1 MVRLIEGLQNGSH
14 VNGQC
19 GKESLEVG
27 GEECGGG
34 NVADHFRIWE
44 MPKAHALS
52 LYIQDESLTVGWRW
66 LVKSEVM
73 LLDVVSTSN
82 YHI

>member
-52 LYIQDESLTVGWRW
+52 LHPG
-66 LVKSEVM
+66 
-73 LLDVVSTSN
+73 
-82 YHI
+82 